1 MAGPLHGSVGGAV
14 LAGGSSRRMGRDK
27 AFLKVDGTPLVSSVA
42 GVLDAVVD
50 AGVVVVGGD
59 VDGIRNLGLRN
70 VPDLHPGHGPLGGI
84 LTALRHFG
92 GHCDHVVVLSC
103 DLPKASEASVGALL
117 DVVDEV
123 PAVIVAVLEGRRQW
137 MHACWP
143 VSALGLLEGAFAAG
157 ERAPRRAL
165 GDLPVVEVV
174 GLDPLSLRDVDSPED
189 LDEAGRAG
197 L

>member
-1 MAGPLHGSVGGAV
+1 MGGAV

-59 VDGIRNLGLRN
+59 IDGIRNLGLRS

-143 VSALGLLEGAFAAG
+143 VSALGLLECAFAAG

-189 LDEAGRAG
+189 LDESGRAG